1 MATEPITIEIIF
13 QLMLISLF
21 LVIFGLGLN
30 RILGIRQ
37 SKMKEIRNKATNLK
51 ERLHQAQLI
60 GDTMLLQQLQ
70 LETMQLM
77 KQMLKKQI
85 IPMSIRCVIFITIFI
100 FISMIYSKYEYWI
113 WFYILF
119 SFSFSISVML
129 LGRLYK
135 KITGKEDKTKAFAKE
150 IMGTI
155 APQQSMYMQG
165 LNLPG
170 HPMTEVQNSQAT
182 QEAPRLE
189 NENQE
194 TEKMEKVD
202 AWKEKIQNKNQ
213 Q

>member
-1 MATEPITIEIIF
+1 MATEPITIEIIY
-13 QLMLISLF
+13 QLMGISFL

-37 SKMKEIRNKATNLK
+37 SKMKEIRNKALNLK
-51 ERLHQAQLI
+51 ERLRQAEVL

-85 IPMSIRCVIFITIFI
+85 IPMSIRCVIFIVIFI
-100 FISMIYSKYEYWI
+100 FISMVYSKYEYWI

-119 SFSFSISVML
+119 SFIFSISAML

-170 HPMTEVQNSQAT
+170 HPTTEVQNPQSI
-182 QEAPRLE
+182 QEAPLLD
-189 NENQE
+189 NDNQK
-194 TEKMEKVD
+194 TEKTD

>member
-1 MATEPITIEIIF
+1 MATEPITIEIIY
-13 QLMLISLF
+13 QLMLISLI
-21 LVIFGLGLN
+21 LVIFGLLLN
-30 RILGIRQ
+30 KILGIKQ
-37 SKMKEIRNKATNLK
+37 SKMKEIRNKALNLK
-51 ERLHQAQLI
+51 ERLRQAQLL

-85 IPMSIRCVIFITIFI
+85 IPMSIRCVIFIVIFI

-113 WFYILF
+113 WWYILF
-119 SFSFSISVML
+119 SFSFSISTML

-135 KITGKEDKTKAFAKE
+135 KVTGKEDKTKAFAKE

-165 LNLPG
+165 LQLPG
-170 HPMTEVQNSQAT
+170 HPTTEIQNTRAT

-189 NENQE
+189 NVNQKPDK
-194 TEKMEKVD
+194 TD
-202 AWKEKIQNKNQ
+202 SWKEKIQNKNKQ
-213 Q
+213 